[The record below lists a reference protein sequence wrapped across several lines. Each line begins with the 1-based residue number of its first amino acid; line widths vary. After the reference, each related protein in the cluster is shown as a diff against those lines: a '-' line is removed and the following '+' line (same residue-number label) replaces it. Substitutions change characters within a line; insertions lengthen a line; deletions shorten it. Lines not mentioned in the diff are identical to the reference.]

1 MKTKFDGTEDG
12 KYFEW
17 RPAVIK
23 CIQKANIALNRK
35 YLMITSNLD
44 IAHGTLGQAGLISF
58 TVKFSNPITSETA
71 LGNVLQDT
79 VSDSTMVTKSLAK
92 ELKWTGKQFQLTLRG
107 IGDTKRLIQSEK
119 VSLSINSLTE

>member
-79 VSDSTMVTKSLAK
+79 GSDSTMVTKSLAK
-92 ELKWTGKQFQLTLRG
+92 ELKLTGKQFQLTLRG